1 MAATISTSMPT
12 KLPDSSVYS
21 KGMNAVSVV
30 MIHFLSVPDAAEA
43 APEDAAED
51 TVTEDAVVD
60 AELPQPVKNAAP
72 KAAAAAINVLLFI
85 RIILSVKIPSI
96 CRLSQ

>member
-1 MAATISTSMPT
+1 M
-12 KLPDSSVYS
+12 YS

-30 MIHFLSVPDAAEA
+30 TTHFLSVPAAAEA
-43 APEDAAED
+43 APEEAAPEEEAAVEDAAGE
-51 TVTEDAVVD
+51 A
-60 AELPQPVKNAAP
+60 APPQPVKNAAP